1 MKSVLIIGFVWL
13 EKTTGAGN
21 RMFQLI
27 ETFLAQNYEI
37 TFASAAQKTVYSI
50 DLSNLGINER
60 PITLNSD
67 CFDDFVKNLQPDF
80 VVFDRFM
87 TEEQFGWRVSEYCPN
102 AIRILDTEDFHAL
115 RKTRQEIIK
124 KEEKFELN
132 HLLESDIAKREIA
145 SILRSDISLIVSSFE
160 MKILKEFFKID
171 ENLVFHLPF
180 MLSSINDEIKLNWA
194 SYEEREHFVF
204 VGNFFHQPNVDT
216 VLQLKK
222 LWKLIRKQLPKT
234 EVHIYGAYV
243 SQQIHQLHK
252 PEEGFIIK
260 GFAEDALEVVKKA
273 RVVLAPIRFGAG
285 IKGKLTEAMLCGTP
299 SVTTSLGAE
308 GMHEDLPWNGF
319 VEDDWN
325 NFVDKA
331 VELYSNKTIWTACQ
345 KNGIEIINQLYD
357 KERLRKTFIERI
369 ESTQQNLT
377 EHRKQNFLGSLLQ
390 HQTLQAT
397 KYMSKWIEEKNKKQ

>member
-1 MKSVLIIGFVWL
+1 MIGRKQQKHNNSLKSVLIIGFVWL

-37 TFASAAQKTVYSI
+37 TFASAAQKTVHSI

-60 PITLNSD
+60 SITLNSD

-115 RKTRQEIIK
+115 RKTRQKIIK
-124 KEEKFELN
+124 EEEKFELN

-145 SILRSDISLIVSSFE
+145 SILRSDISLIISSFE
-160 MKILKEFFKID
+160 MKTLKEFFKID
-171 ENLVFHLPF
+171 ESLVFHLPF

-204 VGNFFHQPNVDT
+204 VGNFFHQPNVDA

-222 LWKLIRKQLPKT
+222 LWKLIRKQLPKA
-234 EVHIYGAYV
+234 EVHVYGAYV

-260 GFAEDALEVVKKA
+260 GFAEDAL
-273 RVVLAPIRFGAG
+273 
-285 IKGKLTEAMLCGTP
+285 
-299 SVTTSLGAE
+299 
-308 GMHEDLPWNGF
+308 
-319 VEDDWN
+319 
-325 NFVDKA
+325 
-331 VELYSNKTIWTACQ
+331 
-345 KNGIEIINQLYD
+345 
-357 KERLRKTFIERI
+357 
-369 ESTQQNLT
+369 
-377 EHRKQNFLGSLLQ
+377 
-390 HQTLQAT
+390 
-397 KYMSKWIEEKNKKQ
+397 